1 MRKIL
6 MLLLTAAMCL
16 TACGKDAP
24 LPEVPVE
31 SEAPPA
37 AAAPEAVPVP
47 APATPNRMPRPSP
60 CQPLWKTQSRRPRG
74 KECRR

>member
-31 SEAPPA
+31 PEAPPA

-47 APATPNRMPRPSP
+47 APATRSTR
-60 CQPLWKTQSRRPRG
+60 
-74 KECRR
+74 

>member
-24 LPEVPVE
+24 LPELKE
-31 SEAPPA
+31 LEYGEK
-37 AAAPEAVPVP
+37 PE
-47 APATPNRMPRPSP
+47 NH
-60 CQPLWKTQSRRPRG
+60 G
-74 KECRR
+74 K

>member
-31 SEAPPA
+31 PEAPPA
-37 AAAPEAVPVP
+37 AAAPEP
-47 APATPNRMPRPSP
+47 ARLPALRRGEVHLLAAQSP
-60 CQPLWKTQSRRPRG
+60 ALVG
-74 KECRR
+74 LA

>member
-24 LPEVPVE
+24 LPEVPVTRKSSCHGSTLFME
-31 SEAPPA
+31 S
-37 AAAPEAVPVP
+37 VWQVISPV
-47 APATPNRMPRPSP
+47 
-60 CQPLWKTQSRRPRG
+60 RR
-74 KECRR
+74 

>member
-31 SEAPPA
+31 PEAPPA
-37 AAAPEAVPVP
+37 AAGPDAPSISLPAAVEDPGGRQV
-47 APATPNRMPRPSP
+47 APPIWCP
-60 CQPLWKTQSRRPRG
+60 W
-74 KECRR
+74 EW

>member
-16 TACGKDAP
+16 TACGKNVP

-31 SEAPPA
+31 
-37 AAAPEAVPVP
+37 PEARLPP
-47 APATPNRMPRPSP
+47 PDRMPRPSP
-60 CQPLWKTQSRRPRG
+60 CQPLWRTRDR
-74 KECRR
+74 